1 MKHRTTRPPVN
12 TAAICIHMPQKMR
25 QTVEEYADQN
35 RFSLGEAGRALLEAG
50 ARALGLAEVS

>member
-1 MKHRTTRPPVN
+1 
-12 TAAICIHMPQKMR
+12 MPQKMR